1 MPRHQETEDTMLDE
15 GGSVHTIPTIG
26 PLHVCSAL
34 CWCHPELANPVQ
46 VAMGHEFAHFCHHVM
61 H

>member
-1 MPRHQETEDTMLDE
+1 MLDE